1 MRGKASVKIAIRAE
15 RPADLDAVRHVH
27 TAAFADDG
35 LVADLV
41 ASLRSTPAVLAP
53 VSFVA
58 VSSEERP
65 PQGHSPVPDAGDATG
80 QVVGHV
86 MLSASRL
93 DAPPRLV
100 DVYVLSPLGVL
111 PEFQSQGIGTVLIRH
126 ALAAAGDLTA
136 PLVFL
141 EGSPDYYGKRGFE
154 RAGDLGFRRPSLR
167 IPAEAFQVVRM
178 PGYAAWMTGTLV
190 YSEPFWAHDCVG
202 LREPSAAR
210 PRLSETAAPE

>member
-1 MRGKASVKIAIRAE
+1 MLIPFFEGHPASRTKGMTSVKMSIRAE
-15 RPADLDAVRHVH
+15 RPADLDAVRRVH
-27 TAAFADDG
+27 TAAFEDDG

-41 ASLRSTPAVLAP
+41 ASLRSTPAALTP

-58 VSSEERP
+58 VSAA
-65 PQGHSPVPDAGDATG
+65 PDAGDAG
-80 QVVGHV
+80 GSVVGHV

-111 PEFQSQGIGTVLIRH
+111 PEFQGQGIGTALIRH
-126 ALAAAGDLTA
+126 ALAASRDLPS

-141 EGSPDYYGKRGFE
+141 EGSPEYYGKRGFE
-154 RAGDLGFRRPSLR
+154 RAGDLGFRRPSVR
-167 IPAEAFQVVRM
+167 IAPEAFQVARM
-178 PGYAAWMTGTLV
+178 PGYEPWMTGTLV

-202 LREPSAAR
+202 LREP
-210 PRLSETAAPE
+210 